1 MTTPAQ
7 QSRTRRPFWFD
18 PRFTIG
24 LLLVVASVVGVC
36 AIIAAVDRSTDVY
49 TARGP
54 LVAGDRV
61 HATDFVVTQVR
72 LGAAEQLYLT
82 RADLSERGAV
92 LTRSLA
98 AGELVP
104 VSAITDEDS
113 GSQTSVV
120 LRAQGDLAAS
130 VGPGSSVDV
139 WSAAAKDHAEYA
151 PPTVLVGAAT
161 VVRVIQSD
169 GLVTGRDGRS
179 VEVRVP
185 AGSVAALLQAIANND
200 VISLV
205 PATASSGADR

>member
-1 MTTPAQ
+1 MTTPARQ
-7 QSRTRRPFWFD
+7 GSTRRPFWFD

-24 LLLVVASVVGVC
+24 LLLVVASVVGVY
-36 AIIAAVDRSTDVY
+36 AIVAAADRSTDVY
-49 TARGP
+49 AARGP

-61 HATDFVVTQVR
+61 DTADLTVTPVR
-72 LGAAEQLYLT
+72 LGTAEHLYLT
-82 RADLSERGAV
+82 RADLSEHGAV

-104 VSAITDEDS
+104 ISAIGDES
-113 GSQTSVV
+113 TGSQTSVV

-139 WSAAAKDHAEYA
+139 WSAATKDRAEHA

-161 VVRVIQSD
+161 VVRLIQSD

-185 AGSVAALLQAIANND
+185 AGSVAAVLQAIANND

-205 PATASSGADR
+205 PATASSGAGR